1 MISKYKLID
10 DTLFLYFDF
19 NYEFGDF
26 NIPKGKDGYI
36 NIIKN
41 YIKNIGYKGTKVVLM
56 VGTIVV
62 AVLAINN
69 SNPTSDF
76 EFKLLNS
83 EKEIQKLISNEV
95 VELNND
101 LLYSDINDLNKNT
114 FAQNN
119 EEDKTN
125 ETISEINNNQNNDIQ
140 NNNIEKNDIQNND
153 IQNNDIQNNDI
164 VSELPNE
171 ENNDLSIFQDEN
183 INKGESNDLTN
194 IDNNLSDT
202 EVKEENKNLISLIH
216 NGNTINI
223 ELEDYVI
230 GVVAAEMPASF
241 HIEALKAQS
250 VIART
255 YALNKLSKGIT
266 LTDNNST
273 QNYIDI
279 GQMRNKWGIDFD
291 KYYNKIKD
299 AVLSTEGTTIKY
311 NNEYIDAVYFSTSN
325 GYTEDSINVWE
336 NSIPYLKSVESSWDR
351 DASSF
356 SRTQTIDLNT
366 FNSKLGTNI
375 SSGNEISIIER
386 NISSRVSKISVGD
399 KIFSGVQFRNIL
411 GLRSADFDI
420 EFIDNILTITT
431 RGYGHGVGMSQYGAN
446 GMANNGYDYKQILAY
461 YYKNVSIN

>member
-1 MISKYKLID
+1 MISKYRLID

-19 NYEFGDF
+19 NYEFGNF

-36 NIIKN
+36 NTIKN

-62 AVLAINN
+62 ATLAINSSN
-69 SNPTSDF
+69 STSDF

-83 EKEIQKLISNEV
+83 EKGIENLISSEIFDSNS
-95 VELNND
+95 D
-101 LLYSDINDLNKNT
+101 LSYSNIDDLNENS
-114 FAQNN
+114 FVQNN
-119 EEDKTN
+119 EEDKNN
-125 ETISEINNNQNNDIQ
+125 EIVSGINNNQNSNIQSNDIQ
-140 NNNIEKNDIQNND
+140 NDDMVN
-153 IQNNDIQNNDI
+153 
-164 VSELPNE
+164 ELPNE
-171 ENNDLSIFQDEN
+171 KNNDLPIFQDEN
-183 INKGESNDLTN
+183 INKDESNDFTN
-194 IDNNLSDT
+194 TDNNLSDV

-255 YALNKLSKGIT
+255 YALNKLSKGVT

-279 GQMRNKWGIDFD
+279 DQMRNKWGADFD

-299 AVLSTEGTTIKY
+299 AVLSTEGTTLKY
-311 NNEYIDAVYFSTSN
+311 NDEYIDAVYFSTSN
-325 GYTEDSINVWE
+325 GYTEDSINVWG
-336 NSIPYLKSVESSWDR
+336 NDIPYLKSVESSWDR

-356 SRTQTIDLNT
+356 FRTQTMDLNT

-375 SSGNEISIIER
+375 SNGDEISIIER
-386 NISSRVSKISVGD
+386 NSSSRVSKISVGG

-420 EFIDNILTITT
+420 GLNDNLLTITT

-446 GMANNGYDYKQILAY
+446 GMAQNGYNYKQILSHY
-461 YYKNVSIN
+461 YSNVSIN

>member
-1 MISKYKLID
+1 MISKYRLID

-19 NYEFGDF
+19 NYEFGNF

-36 NIIKN
+36 NTIKN

-62 AVLAINN
+62 ATLAINSSN
-69 SNPTSDF
+69 STSDF

-83 EKEIQKLISNEV
+83 EKGIENLISSEIFDSNS
-95 VELNND
+95 D
-101 LLYSDINDLNKNT
+101 LSYSNIDDLNENS
-114 FAQNN
+114 FVQNN
-119 EEDKTN
+119 EEDKNN
-125 ETISEINNNQNNDIQ
+125 EIVSGINNNQNSNIQSNDIQ
-140 NNNIEKNDIQNND
+140 NDDMVN
-153 IQNNDIQNNDI
+153 
-164 VSELPNE
+164 ELPNE
-171 ENNDLSIFQDEN
+171 KNNDLPIFQDEN
-183 INKGESNDLTN
+183 INKDESNDFTN
-194 IDNNLSDT
+194 TDNNLSDV

-255 YALNKLSKGIT
+255 YAFNKLSKGVT

-279 GQMRNKWGIDFD
+279 DQMRNKWGADFD

-299 AVLSTEGTTIKY
+299 AVLSTEGTTLKY
-311 NNEYIDAVYFSTSN
+311 NDEYIDAVYFSTSN
-325 GYTEDSINVWE
+325 GYTEDSINVWG
-336 NSIPYLKSVESSWDR
+336 NDIPYLKSVESYWDR

-356 SRTQTIDLNT
+356 FRTQTMDLNT

-375 SSGNEISIIER
+375 SNGDEISIIER
-386 NISSRVSKISVGD
+386 NSSSRVSKISVGG

-420 EFIDNILTITT
+420 GLNDNLLTITT

-446 GMANNGYDYKQILAY
+446 GMAQNGYNYKQILSHY
-461 YYKNVSIN
+461 YSNVSIN

>member
-1 MISKYKLID
+1 MISKYRLID

-19 NYEFGDF
+19 NYEFGNF

-36 NIIKN
+36 NTIKN

-62 AVLAINN
+62 ATLAINSSN
-69 SNPTSDF
+69 STSDF

-83 EKEIQKLISNEV
+83 EKGIENLISSEIFDSNS
-95 VELNND
+95 D
-101 LLYSDINDLNKNT
+101 LSYSNIDDLNENS
-114 FAQNN
+114 FVQNN
-119 EEDKTN
+119 EEDKNN
-125 ETISEINNNQNNDIQ
+125 EIVSGINNNQNSNIQSNDIQ
-140 NNNIEKNDIQNND
+140 NDDMVN
-153 IQNNDIQNNDI
+153 
-164 VSELPNE
+164 ELPNE
-171 ENNDLSIFQDEN
+171 KNNDLPIFQDEN
-183 INKGESNDLTN
+183 INKDESNDFTN
-194 IDNNLSDT
+194 TDNNLSDV

-255 YALNKLSKGIT
+255 YALNKLSKGVT

-279 GQMRNKWGIDFD
+279 DQMRNKWGADFD

-299 AVLSTEGTTIKY
+299 AVLSTEGTTLKY
-311 NNEYIDAVYFSTSN
+311 NDEYIDAVYFSTSN
-325 GYTEDSINVWE
+325 GYTEDSINVWG
-336 NSIPYLKSVESSWDR
+336 NDIPYLKSVESYWDR

-356 SRTQTIDLNT
+356 FRTQTMDLNT
-366 FNSKLGTNI
+366 FNSKLGTKI
-375 SSGNEISIIER
+375 SNGDEISIIER
-386 NISSRVSKISVGD
+386 NSSSRVSKISVGG

-420 EFIDNILTITT
+420 GLNDNLLTITT

-446 GMANNGYDYKQILAY
+446 GMAQNGYNYKQILSHY
-461 YYKNVSIN
+461 YSNVSIN

>member
-1 MISKYKLID
+1 MISKYRLID

-19 NYEFGDF
+19 NYEFGNF

-36 NIIKN
+36 NTIKN

-62 AVLAINN
+62 ATLAINSSN
-69 SNPTSDF
+69 STSDF

-83 EKEIQKLISNEV
+83 EKGIENLISSEIFDSNS
-95 VELNND
+95 D
-101 LLYSDINDLNKNT
+101 LSYSNIDDLNENS
-114 FAQNN
+114 FVQNN
-119 EEDKTN
+119 EEDKNN
-125 ETISEINNNQNNDIQ
+125 EIVSGINNNQNSSIQSNDIQ
-140 NNNIEKNDIQNND
+140 NDDMVN
-153 IQNNDIQNNDI
+153 
-164 VSELPNE
+164 ELPNE
-171 ENNDLSIFQDEN
+171 KNNDLPIFQDEN
-183 INKGESNDLTN
+183 TNKGESNDFTN
-194 IDNNLSDT
+194 TDNNLSDV

-255 YALNKLSKGIT
+255 YALNKLSKGVT

-279 GQMRNKWGIDFD
+279 DQMRNKWGADFD

-299 AVLSTEGTTIKY
+299 AVLSTEGTTLKY
-311 NNEYIDAVYFSTSN
+311 NGEYIDAVYFSTSN

-336 NSIPYLKSVESSWDR
+336 NDIPYLKSVESSWDR

-356 SRTQTIDLNT
+356 FRTQTMDLNT

-375 SSGNEISIIER
+375 SNGDEISIIER
-386 NISSRVSKISVGD
+386 NSSSRVSKISVGG

-420 EFIDNILTITT
+420 GLNDNLLTITT

-446 GMANNGYDYKQILAY
+446 GMAQNGYNYKQILSHY
-461 YYKNVSIN
+461 YSNVSIN

>member
-1 MISKYKLID
+1 MISKYRLID

-19 NYEFGDF
+19 NYEFGNF

-36 NIIKN
+36 NTIKN

-62 AVLAINN
+62 ATLAINSSN
-69 SNPTSDF
+69 STSDF

-83 EKEIQKLISNEV
+83 EKGIENLISSEIFDSNS
-95 VELNND
+95 D
-101 LLYSDINDLNKNT
+101 LSYSNIDDLNENS
-114 FAQNN
+114 FVQNN
-119 EEDKTN
+119 EEDKNN
-125 ETISEINNNQNNDIQ
+125 EIVSGINNNQNSNIQSNDIQ
-140 NNNIEKNDIQNND
+140 NDDMVN
-153 IQNNDIQNNDI
+153 
-164 VSELPNE
+164 ELPNE
-171 ENNDLSIFQDEN
+171 KNNDLPIFQDEN
-183 INKGESNDLTN
+183 INKDESNDFTN
-194 IDNNLSDT
+194 TDNNLSDV

-216 NGNTINI
+216 NANTINI

-241 HIEALKAQS
+241 YIEALKAQS

-255 YALNKLSKGIT
+255 YAFNKLSKGVT

-279 GQMRNKWGIDFD
+279 DQMRNKWGADFD

-299 AVLSTEGTTIKY
+299 AVLSTEGTTLKY
-311 NNEYIDAVYFSTSN
+311 NDEYIDAVYFSTSN
-325 GYTEDSINVWE
+325 GYTEDSINVWG
-336 NSIPYLKSVESSWDR
+336 NDIPYLKSVESSWDR

-356 SRTQTIDLNT
+356 FRTQTMDLNT

-375 SSGNEISIIER
+375 SNGDEISIIER
-386 NISSRVSKISVGD
+386 NSSSRVSKISVGG
-399 KIFSGVQFRNIL
+399 KIFSGAQFRNIL

-420 EFIDNILTITT
+420 GLNDNLLTITT

-446 GMANNGYDYKQILAY
+446 GMAQNGYNYKQILSHY
-461 YYKNVSIN
+461 YSNVSIN

>member
-1 MISKYKLID
+1 MISKYRLID
-10 DTLFLYFDF
+10 GTLFLYFDF
-19 NYEFGDF
+19 NYEFGKF

-36 NIIKN
+36 NTIKN
-41 YIKNIGYKGTKVVLM
+41 FIKNIGYKGTKVVLM

-62 AVLAINN
+62 ATLAINSSN
-69 SNPTSDF
+69 STSDF

-83 EKEIQKLISNEV
+83 EKGIENLISSEIFDSNS
-95 VELNND
+95 D
-101 LLYSDINDLNKNT
+101 LSYSNIDDLNENS
-114 FAQNN
+114 FVQNN
-119 EEDKTN
+119 EEDKNN
-125 ETISEINNNQNNDIQ
+125 EIVSEINNNQNSNIQSNDIQ
-140 NNNIEKNDIQNND
+140 ND
-153 IQNNDIQNNDI
+153 DI
-164 VSELPNE
+164 VNELPNE
-171 ENNDLSIFQDEN
+171 KNNDLPIFQDEN
-183 INKGESNDLTN
+183 INKDESNDFTN
-194 IDNNLSDT
+194 TDNNLSDV
-202 EVKEENKNLISLIH
+202 EEKEENKNLISLIH

-255 YALNKLSKGIT
+255 YALNKLSKGVT

-279 GQMRNKWGIDFD
+279 DQMRNKWGADFD
-291 KYYNKIKD
+291 KHYNKIKD
-299 AVLSTEGTTIKY
+299 AVLSTEGTTLKY
-311 NNEYIDAVYFSTSN
+311 NDEYIDAVYFSTSN
-325 GYTEDSINVWE
+325 GYTEDSINVWG
-336 NSIPYLKSVESSWDR
+336 NDIPYLKSVESYWDR

-356 SRTQTIDLNT
+356 FRTQTMDLNT

-375 SSGNEISIIER
+375 SNGDEISIIER
-386 NISSRVSKISVGD
+386 NVSSRVSKISVGG

-420 EFIDNILTITT
+420 GLNDNLLTITT

-446 GMANNGYDYKQILAY
+446 GMAQNGYNYKQILSHY
-461 YYKNVSIN
+461 YSNVSIN

>member
-10 DTLFLYFDF
+10 DTIFLYFDF

-36 NIIKN
+36 NTIKN

-69 SNPTSDF
+69 SNPTSDY

-101 LLYSDINDLNKNT
+101 LLYSDNDLNKNF

-140 NNNIEKNDIQNND
+140 NNNVEK
-153 IQNNDIQNNDI
+153 NDIQNNDI

-420 EFIDNILTITT
+420 EFNDNILTITT

-446 GMANNGYDYKQILAY
+446 GMAKNGYDYKQILAY

>member
-1 MISKYKLID
+1 MISKYRLID
-10 DTLFLYFDF
+10 GTLFLYFDF
-19 NYEFGDF
+19 NYEFGKF

-36 NIIKN
+36 NTIKN
-41 YIKNIGYKGTKVVLM
+41 FIKNIGYKGTKVVLM
-56 VGTIVV
+56 VGTIAV
-62 AVLAINN
+62 ATLAINSSN
-69 SNPTSDF
+69 STSDF

-83 EKEIQKLISNEV
+83 EKGIENLISSEIFDSNS
-95 VELNND
+95 D
-101 LLYSDINDLNKNT
+101 LSYSNIDDLNENS
-114 FAQNN
+114 FVQNN
-119 EEDKTN
+119 EEDKNN
-125 ETISEINNNQNNDIQ
+125 EIVSGINNNQNSNIQSNDIQ
-140 NNNIEKNDIQNND
+140 NDDMVN
-153 IQNNDIQNNDI
+153 
-164 VSELPNE
+164 ELPNE
-171 ENNDLSIFQDEN
+171 KNNDLPIFQDEN
-183 INKGESNDLTN
+183 INKDESNDFTN
-194 IDNNLSDT
+194 TDNNLSDV

-255 YALNKLSKGIT
+255 YAFNKLSKGVT

-279 GQMRNKWGIDFD
+279 DQMRNKWGADFD

-299 AVLSTEGTTIKY
+299 AVLSTEGTTLKY
-311 NNEYIDAVYFSTSN
+311 NDEYIDAVYFSTSN
-325 GYTEDSINVWE
+325 GYTEDSINVWG
-336 NSIPYLKSVESSWDR
+336 NDIPYLKSVESSWDR

-356 SRTQTIDLNT
+356 FRTQTMDLNT

-375 SSGNEISIIER
+375 SNGDEISIIER
-386 NISSRVSKISVGD
+386 NSSSRVSKISVGG

-420 EFIDNILTITT
+420 GLNDNLLTITT

-446 GMANNGYDYKQILAY
+446 GMAQNGYNYKQILSHY
-461 YYKNVSIN
+461 YSNVSIN

>member
-1 MISKYKLID
+1 MISKYRLID

-19 NYEFGDF
+19 NYEFGNF

-36 NIIKN
+36 NTIKN

-62 AVLAINN
+62 ATLAINSSN
-69 SNPTSDF
+69 STSDF

-83 EKEIQKLISNEV
+83 EKGIENLISSEIFDSNS
-95 VELNND
+95 D
-101 LLYSDINDLNKNT
+101 LSYSNIDDLNENS
-114 FAQNN
+114 FVQNK
-119 EEDKTN
+119 EEDKNN
-125 ETISEINNNQNNDIQ
+125 EIVSGINNNQNSNIQSNDIQ
-140 NNNIEKNDIQNND
+140 NDDMVN
-153 IQNNDIQNNDI
+153 
-164 VSELPNE
+164 ELPNE
-171 ENNDLSIFQDEN
+171 KNNDLPIFQDEN
-183 INKGESNDLTN
+183 INKDESNDFTN
-194 IDNNLSDT
+194 TDNNLSDV

-255 YALNKLSKGIT
+255 YALNKLSKGVT

-279 GQMRNKWGIDFD
+279 DQMRNKWGADFD

-299 AVLSTEGTTIKY
+299 AVLSTEGTTLKY
-311 NNEYIDAVYFSTSN
+311 NDEYIDAVYFSTSN
-325 GYTEDSINVWE
+325 GYTEDSINVWG
-336 NSIPYLKSVESSWDR
+336 NDIPYLKSVESYWDR

-356 SRTQTIDLNT
+356 FRTQTMDLNT
-366 FNSKLGTNI
+366 FNSKLGTKI
-375 SSGNEISIIER
+375 SNGDEISIIER
-386 NISSRVSKISVGD
+386 NSSSRVSKISVGG

-420 EFIDNILTITT
+420 GLNDNLLTITT

-446 GMANNGYDYKQILAY
+446 GMAQNGYNYKQILSHY
-461 YYKNVSIN
+461 YSNVSIN

>member
-1 MISKYKLID
+1 MISKYRLID
-10 DTLFLYFDF
+10 GTLFLYFDF
-19 NYEFGDF
+19 NYEFGKF

-36 NIIKN
+36 NTIKN
-41 YIKNIGYKGTKVVLM
+41 FIKNIGYKGTKVVLM

-62 AVLAINN
+62 ATLAINSSN
-69 SNPTSDF
+69 STSDF

-83 EKEIQKLISNEV
+83 EKGIENLISSEIFDSNS
-95 VELNND
+95 D
-101 LLYSDINDLNKNT
+101 LSYSNIDDLNENS
-114 FAQNN
+114 FVQNN
-119 EEDKTN
+119 EEDKNN
-125 ETISEINNNQNNDIQ
+125 EIVSEINNNQNSNIQSNEIQ
-140 NNNIEKNDIQNND
+140 NDDMVN
-153 IQNNDIQNNDI
+153 
-164 VSELPNE
+164 ELPNE
-171 ENNDLSIFQDEN
+171 KNNDLPIFQDEN
-183 INKGESNDLTN
+183 INKDESNDFTN
-194 IDNNLSDT
+194 TDNNLSDV
-202 EVKEENKNLISLIH
+202 EEKEENKNLISLIH

-255 YALNKLSKGIT
+255 YALNKLSKGVT

-279 GQMRNKWGIDFD
+279 DQMRNKWGADFD

-299 AVLSTEGTTIKY
+299 AVLSTEGTTLKY
-311 NNEYIDAVYFSTSN
+311 NDEYIDAVYFSTSN
-325 GYTEDSINVWE
+325 GYTEDSINVWG
-336 NSIPYLKSVESSWDR
+336 NDIPYLKSVESYWDR

-356 SRTQTIDLNT
+356 FRTQTMDLNT

-375 SSGNEISIIER
+375 SNRDEISIIER
-386 NISSRVSKISVGD
+386 NSSSRVSKISVGG

-420 EFIDNILTITT
+420 GLNDNLLTITT

-446 GMANNGYDYKQILAY
+446 GMAQNGYNYKQILSHY
-461 YYKNVSIN
+461 YSNVSIN

>member
-1 MISKYKLID
+1 MISKYRLID

-19 NYEFGDF
+19 NYEFGNF

-36 NIIKN
+36 NTIKN

-62 AVLAINN
+62 ATLAINSSN
-69 SNPTSDF
+69 STSDF

-83 EKEIQKLISNEV
+83 EKGIENLICSEIFESNS
-95 VELNND
+95 D
-101 LLYSDINDLNKNT
+101 LSYSNIDDLNENS
-114 FAQNN
+114 FVQNN
-119 EEDKTN
+119 EEDKN
-125 ETISEINNNQNNDIQ
+125 NKIVSEINNNQNSNIQSNDIQ
-140 NNNIEKNDIQNND
+140 NDDMVN
-153 IQNNDIQNNDI
+153 
-164 VSELPNE
+164 ELPNE
-171 ENNDLSIFQDEN
+171 KNNDLPIFQDEN
-183 INKGESNDLTN
+183 INKDESNDFTN
-194 IDNNLSDT
+194 TDNNLSDV

-241 HIEALKAQS
+241 HIDALKAQS

-255 YALNKLSKGIT
+255 YALNKLSKGVT

-279 GQMRNKWGIDFD
+279 DQMRNKWGADFD

-299 AVLSTEGTTIKY
+299 AVLSTEGTTLKY
-311 NNEYIDAVYFSTSN
+311 NDEYIDAVYFSTSN

-336 NSIPYLKSVESSWDR
+336 NDIPYLKSVESYWDR

-356 SRTQTIDLNT
+356 FRTQTMDLNT

-375 SSGNEISIIER
+375 SNGDEISIIER
-386 NISSRVSKISVGD
+386 NSSSRVSKISVGG

-420 EFIDNILTITT
+420 GLNDNLLTITT

-446 GMANNGYDYKQILAY
+446 GMAQNGYNYKQILSHY
-461 YYKNVSIN
+461 YSNVSIN

>member
-10 DTLFLYFDF
+10 DTIFLYFDF

-36 NIIKN
+36 NTIKN

-69 SNPTSDF
+69 SNPTSDY

-83 EKEIQKLISNEV
+83 EKEIQKLIGNEV

-101 LLYSDINDLNKNT
+101 LLYSDNDLNKNF

-140 NNNIEKNDIQNND
+140 NNNVEK
-153 IQNNDIQNNDI
+153 NDIQNNDI

-194 IDNNLSDT
+194 TDNNLSDT

-325 GYTEDSINVWE
+325 GYTEDSINVWK

-420 EFIDNILTITT
+420 EFNDNILTITT
-431 RGYGHGVGMSQYGAN
+431 RGYGHGVGMRHYGAN
-446 GMANNGYDYKQILAY
+446 GMAKNGYDYKQILAY

>member
-1 MISKYKLID
+1 MISKYRLID

-19 NYEFGDF
+19 NYEFGNF

-36 NIIKN
+36 NTIKN

-62 AVLAINN
+62 ATLAINSSN
-69 SNPTSDF
+69 STSDF
-76 EFKLLNS
+76 ELKLLNNEKGIENLIGS
-83 EKEIQKLISNEV
+83 EIFDSNS
-95 VELNND
+95 D
-101 LLYSDINDLNKNT
+101 LSYSNIDDLNENS
-114 FAQNN
+114 FVQNN
-119 EEDKTN
+119 EEDKNN
-125 ETISEINNNQNNDIQ
+125 EIVNEINSNQNSNIQSNDIQ
-140 NNNIEKNDIQNND
+140 ND
-153 IQNNDIQNNDI
+153 DI
-164 VSELPNE
+164 VNELPNE
-171 ENNDLSIFQDEN
+171 VNNDLLIFQDEN
-183 INKGESNDLTN
+183 NNKGESNKFTN
-194 IDNNLSDT
+194 TDNNLSDV

-255 YALNKLSKGIT
+255 YALNKLSKGVT

-279 GQMRNKWGIDFD
+279 DQMRNKWGAEFD

-299 AVLSTEGTTIKY
+299 AVLSTEGTTLKY
-311 NNEYIDAVYFSTSN
+311 NDEYIDAVYFSTSN
-325 GYTEDSINVWE
+325 GYTEDSINVWG
-336 NSIPYLKSVESSWDR
+336 NDIPYLKSVESSWDR

-356 SRTQTIDLNT
+356 FRTQTMDLNT

-375 SSGNEISIIER
+375 SNGDEISIIEK
-386 NISSRVSKISVGD
+386 NSSSRVSKISVGG

-420 EFIDNILTITT
+420 GLNDNLLTITT

-446 GMANNGYDYKQILAY
+446 GMAQNGYNYKQILSHY
-461 YYKNVSIN
+461 YSNVSIN

>member
-1 MISKYKLID
+1 MISKYRLID
-10 DTLFLYFDF
+10 GTLFLYFDF
-19 NYEFGDF
+19 NYEFGKF

-36 NIIKN
+36 NTIKN
-41 YIKNIGYKGTKVVLM
+41 FIKNIGYKGTKVVLM

-62 AVLAINN
+62 ATLAINSSN
-69 SNPTSDF
+69 STSDF

-83 EKEIQKLISNEV
+83 EKGIENLISSEIFDSNS
-95 VELNND
+95 D
-101 LLYSDINDLNKNT
+101 LSYSNIDDLNENS
-114 FAQNN
+114 FVQNN
-119 EEDKTN
+119 EEDKNN
-125 ETISEINNNQNNDIQ
+125 EIVSEINNNQNSNIQSNDIQ
-140 NNNIEKNDIQNND
+140 ND
-153 IQNNDIQNNDI
+153 DI
-164 VSELPNE
+164 VNELP
-171 ENNDLSIFQDEN
+171 IFQDEN
-183 INKGESNDLTN
+183 INKDESNDFTN
-194 IDNNLSDT
+194 TDNNLSDV
-202 EVKEENKNLISLIH
+202 EEKEENKNLISLIH

-255 YALNKLSKGIT
+255 YALNKLSKGVT

-279 GQMRNKWGIDFD
+279 DQMRNKWGADFD
-291 KYYNKIKD
+291 KHYNKIKD
-299 AVLSTEGTTIKY
+299 AVLSTEGTTLKY
-311 NNEYIDAVYFSTSN
+311 NDEYIDAVYFSTSN
-325 GYTEDSINVWE
+325 GYTEDSINVWG
-336 NSIPYLKSVESSWDR
+336 NDIPYLKSVESYWDR

-356 SRTQTIDLNT
+356 FRTQTMDLNT

-375 SSGNEISIIER
+375 SNGDEISIIER
-386 NISSRVSKISVGD
+386 NVSSRVSKISVGG

-420 EFIDNILTITT
+420 GLNDNLLTITT

-446 GMANNGYDYKQILAY
+446 GMAQNGYNYKQILSHY
-461 YYKNVSIN
+461 YSNVSIN

>member
-1 MISKYKLID
+1 MISKYRLID

-19 NYEFGDF
+19 NYEFGNF

-36 NIIKN
+36 NTIKN

-62 AVLAINN
+62 ATLAINSSN
-69 SNPTSDF
+69 STSDF

-83 EKEIQKLISNEV
+83 EKGIENLISSEIFDSNS
-95 VELNND
+95 D
-101 LLYSDINDLNKNT
+101 LSYSNIDDLNENS
-114 FAQNN
+114 FVQNN
-119 EEDKTN
+119 EEDKNN
-125 ETISEINNNQNNDIQ
+125 EIVNEINSNQNSNIQSNDIQ
-140 NNNIEKNDIQNND
+140 ND
-153 IQNNDIQNNDI
+153 DI
-164 VSELPNE
+164 VNELPNE
-171 ENNDLSIFQDEN
+171 VNNDLLIFQDEN
-183 INKGESNDLTN
+183 NNKGESNKFTN
-194 IDNNLSDT
+194 TDNNLSDV

-255 YALNKLSKGIT
+255 YAFNKLSKGVT

-279 GQMRNKWGIDFD
+279 DQMRNKWGADFD

-299 AVLSTEGTTIKY
+299 AVLSTEGTTLKY
-311 NNEYIDAVYFSTSN
+311 NDEYIDAVYFSTSN
-325 GYTEDSINVWE
+325 GYTEDSINVWG
-336 NSIPYLKSVESSWDR
+336 NDIPYLKSVESYWDR

-356 SRTQTIDLNT
+356 FRTQTMDLNT

-375 SSGNEISIIER
+375 SNGDEISIIER
-386 NISSRVSKISVGD
+386 NSSSRVSKISVGG

-420 EFIDNILTITT
+420 GLNDNLLTITT

-446 GMANNGYDYKQILAY
+446 GMAQNGYNYKQILSHY
-461 YYKNVSIN
+461 YSNVSIN

>member
-1 MISKYKLID
+1 MISKYRLID
-10 DTLFLYFDF
+10 GTLFLYFDF
-19 NYEFGDF
+19 NYEFGKF
-26 NIPKGKDGYI
+26 NILKGKDGYI
-36 NIIKN
+36 NTIKN
-41 YIKNIGYKGTKVVLM
+41 FIKNIGYKGTKVVLM

-62 AVLAINN
+62 ATLAINSSN
-69 SNPTSDF
+69 STSDF

-83 EKEIQKLISNEV
+83 EKGIENLISSEIFDSNS
-95 VELNND
+95 D
-101 LLYSDINDLNKNT
+101 LSYSNIDDLNENS
-114 FAQNN
+114 FVQNN
-119 EEDKTN
+119 EEDKNN
-125 ETISEINNNQNNDIQ
+125 EIVSEINNNQNSNIQSNDIQ
-140 NNNIEKNDIQNND
+140 ND
-153 IQNNDIQNNDI
+153 DI
-164 VSELPNE
+164 VNELPNE
-171 ENNDLSIFQDEN
+171 KNNDLPIFQDEN
-183 INKGESNDLTN
+183 INKDESNDFTN
-194 IDNNLSDT
+194 TDNNLSDV
-202 EVKEENKNLISLIH
+202 EEKEENKNLISLIH

-255 YALNKLSKGIT
+255 YALNKLSKGVT

-279 GQMRNKWGIDFD
+279 DQMRNKWGADFD

-299 AVLSTEGTTIKY
+299 AVLSTEGTTLKY
-311 NNEYIDAVYFSTSN
+311 NDEYIDAVYFSTSN
-325 GYTEDSINVWE
+325 GYTEDSINVWG
-336 NSIPYLKSVESSWDR
+336 NDIPYLKSVESYWDR

-356 SRTQTIDLNT
+356 FRTQTMDLNT

-375 SSGNEISIIER
+375 SNRDEISIIER
-386 NISSRVSKISVGD
+386 NSSSRVSKISVGG

-420 EFIDNILTITT
+420 GLNDNLLTITT

-446 GMANNGYDYKQILAY
+446 GMAQNGYNYKQILSHY
-461 YYKNVSIN
+461 YSNVSIN

>member
-26 NIPKGKDGYI
+26 NIPKGEDGYI
-36 NIIKN
+36 NTIKN

-69 SNPTSDF
+69 SNPTSDY

-95 VELNND
+95 VELNDD
-101 LLYSDINDLNKNT
+101 LLYSDINDLNKNF

-140 NNNIEKNDIQNND
+140 NNNVEK
-153 IQNNDIQNNDI
+153 NDIQNNDI

-202 EVKEENKNLISLIH
+202 EVKEENKNLISLVH

-279 GQMRNKWGIDFD
+279 DQMRNKWGIDFD

-356 SRTQTIDLNT
+356 SRTQTIDLNN
-366 FNSKLGTNI
+366 FNLKLGTNI

-386 NISSRVSKISVGD
+386 NSSSRVSKISVGD

-420 EFIDNILTITT
+420 EFNDNILTITT

-446 GMANNGYDYKQILAY
+446 GMAKNGYDYKQILAY

>member
-26 NIPKGKDGYI
+26 NIPKEKDGYI
-36 NIIKN
+36 NTVKN

-69 SNPTSDF
+69 SNPTSDY

-101 LLYSDINDLNKNT
+101 LLYSDNDLNKNS

-125 ETISEINNNQNNDIQ
+125 ETISEINNNQKNDMQ
-140 NNNIEKNDIQNND
+140 NNNIENN
-153 IQNNDIQNNDI
+153 NVEKNDIQNNDI

-194 IDNNLSDT
+194 TDNNLSDT

-325 GYTEDSINVWE
+325 GYTEDSINVWK

-420 EFIDNILTITT
+420 EFNDNILTITT

-446 GMANNGYDYKQILAY
+446 GMAKNGYDYKQILAY

>member
-1 MISKYKLID
+1 MISKYRLID

-19 NYEFGDF
+19 NYEFGNF

-36 NIIKN
+36 NTIKN

-62 AVLAINN
+62 ATLAINSSN
-69 SNPTSDF
+69 STSDF

-83 EKEIQKLISNEV
+83 EKGIENLISSEIFDS
-95 VELNND
+95 NND
-101 LLYSDINDLNKNT
+101 LSYSNIDDLNENS
-114 FAQNN
+114 FVQNN
-119 EEDKTN
+119 EEDKNN
-125 ETISEINNNQNNDIQ
+125 EIVSGINNNKNSNIQSNDIQ
-140 NNNIEKNDIQNND
+140 NDDMVN
-153 IQNNDIQNNDI
+153 
-164 VSELPNE
+164 ELPNE
-171 ENNDLSIFQDEN
+171 KNNDLPIFQDEN
-183 INKGESNDLTN
+183 TNKGESNDFTN
-194 IDNNLSDT
+194 TDNNLSDV

-255 YALNKLSKGIT
+255 YALNKLSKGVT

-279 GQMRNKWGIDFD
+279 DQKRNKWGADFD

-299 AVLSTEGTTIKY
+299 AVLSTEGTTLKY
-311 NNEYIDAVYFSTSN
+311 NDEYIDAVYFSTSN
-325 GYTEDSINVWE
+325 GYTEDSINVWG
-336 NSIPYLKSVESSWDR
+336 NDIPYLKSVESSWDR

-356 SRTQTIDLNT
+356 FRTQTMDLNT

-375 SSGNEISIIER
+375 SNGDEISIIER
-386 NISSRVSKISVGD
+386 NSSSRVSKISVGG

-420 EFIDNILTITT
+420 GLNDNLLTITT

-446 GMANNGYDYKQILAY
+446 GMAQNGYNYKQILSHY
-461 YYKNVSIN
+461 YSNVSIN

>member
-10 DTLFLYFDF
+10 DTIFLYFDF

-36 NIIKN
+36 NTIKN

-69 SNPTSDF
+69 SNPTSDY

-83 EKEIQKLISNEV
+83 EKEIQKLIGNEV

-101 LLYSDINDLNKNT
+101 LLYSDNDLNKNF

-140 NNNIEKNDIQNND
+140 NNNVEK
-153 IQNNDIQNNDI
+153 NDIQNNDI

-194 IDNNLSDT
+194 TDNNLSDT

-325 GYTEDSINVWE
+325 GYTEDSINVWK

-420 EFIDNILTITT
+420 EFNDNILTITT

-446 GMANNGYDYKQILAY
+446 GMAKNGYDYKQILAY

>member
-1 MISKYKLID
+1 MISKYRLID

-19 NYEFGDF
+19 NYEFGNF

-36 NIIKN
+36 NTIKN

-62 AVLAINN
+62 ATLAINSSN
-69 SNPTSDF
+69 STSDF

-83 EKEIQKLISNEV
+83 EKGIENLISSEIFDSNS
-95 VELNND
+95 D
-101 LLYSDINDLNKNT
+101 LSYSNIDDLNENS
-114 FAQNN
+114 FVQNN
-119 EEDKTN
+119 EEDKNN
-125 ETISEINNNQNNDIQ
+125 EIVSGINNNQNSNIQSNDIQ
-140 NNNIEKNDIQNND
+140 NDDMVN
-153 IQNNDIQNNDI
+153 
-164 VSELPNE
+164 ELPNE
-171 ENNDLSIFQDEN
+171 KNNDLPIFQDEN
-183 INKGESNDLTN
+183 TNKGESNDFTN
-194 IDNNLSDT
+194 TDNNLSDV

-255 YALNKLSKGIT
+255 YALNKLSKGVT

-279 GQMRNKWGIDFD
+279 DQMRNKWGADFD

-299 AVLSTEGTTIKY
+299 AVLSTEGTTLKY
-311 NNEYIDAVYFSTSN
+311 NDEYIDAVYFSTSN

-336 NSIPYLKSVESSWDR
+336 NDIPYLKSVESSWDR

-356 SRTQTIDLNT
+356 FRTQTMDLNT

-375 SSGNEISIIER
+375 SNGDEISIIER
-386 NISSRVSKISVGD
+386 NSSSRVSKISVGG

-420 EFIDNILTITT
+420 GLNDNLLTITT

-446 GMANNGYDYKQILAY
+446 GMAQNGYNYKQILSHY
-461 YYKNVSIN
+461 YSNVSIN

>member
-1 MISKYKLID
+1 MISKYRLID
-10 DTLFLYFDF
+10 GTLFLYFDF
-19 NYEFGDF
+19 NYEFGKF
-26 NIPKGKDGYI
+26 NILKGKDGYI
-36 NIIKN
+36 NTIKN
-41 YIKNIGYKGTKVVLM
+41 FIKNIGYKGTKVVLM

-62 AVLAINN
+62 ATLAINSSN
-69 SNPTSDF
+69 STSDF

-83 EKEIQKLISNEV
+83 EKGIENLISSEIFDSNS
-95 VELNND
+95 D
-101 LLYSDINDLNKNT
+101 LSYSNIDDLNENS
-114 FAQNN
+114 FVQNN
-119 EEDKTN
+119 EEDKNN
-125 ETISEINNNQNNDIQ
+125 EIVSEINNNQNSNIQSNDIQ
-140 NNNIEKNDIQNND
+140 ND
-153 IQNNDIQNNDI
+153 DI
-164 VSELPNE
+164 VNELPNE
-171 ENNDLSIFQDEN
+171 KNNDLPIFQDEN
-183 INKGESNDLTN
+183 INKDESNDFTN
-194 IDNNLSDT
+194 TDNNLSDV
-202 EVKEENKNLISLIH
+202 EEKEENKNLISLIH

-255 YALNKLSKGIT
+255 YALNKLSKEVT

-279 GQMRNKWGIDFD
+279 DQMRNKWGADFD

-299 AVLSTEGTTIKY
+299 AVLSTEGTTLKY
-311 NNEYIDAVYFSTSN
+311 NDEYIDAVYFSTSN
-325 GYTEDSINVWE
+325 GYTEDSINVWG
-336 NSIPYLKSVESSWDR
+336 NDIPYLKSVESYWDR

-356 SRTQTIDLNT
+356 FRTQTMDLNT

-375 SSGNEISIIER
+375 SNGDEISIIER
-386 NISSRVSKISVGD
+386 NGSSRVSKISVGG

-420 EFIDNILTITT
+420 GLNDNLLTITT

-446 GMANNGYDYKQILAY
+446 GMAQNGYNYKQILSHY
-461 YYKNVSIN
+461 YSNVSIN

>member
-1 MISKYKLID
+1 MISKYRLID

-19 NYEFGDF
+19 NYEFGNF

-36 NIIKN
+36 NTIKN

-62 AVLAINN
+62 ATLAINSSN
-69 SNPTSDF
+69 STSDF

-83 EKEIQKLISNEV
+83 EKGIENLISSEIFDS
-95 VELNND
+95 NND
-101 LLYSDINDLNKNT
+101 LSYSNIDDLNENS
-114 FAQNN
+114 FVQNN
-119 EEDKTN
+119 EEDKNN
-125 ETISEINNNQNNDIQ
+125 EIVSGINNNKNSNIQSNDIQ
-140 NNNIEKNDIQNND
+140 NDDMVN
-153 IQNNDIQNNDI
+153 
-164 VSELPNE
+164 ELPNE
-171 ENNDLSIFQDEN
+171 KNNDLPIFQDEN
-183 INKGESNDLTN
+183 TNKGESNDFTN
-194 IDNNLSDT
+194 TDNNLSDV

-255 YALNKLSKGIT
+255 YALNKLSKGVT

-279 GQMRNKWGIDFD
+279 DQMRNKWGADFD

-299 AVLSTEGTTIKY
+299 AVLSTEGTTLKY
-311 NNEYIDAVYFSTSN
+311 NDEYIDAVYFSTSN
-325 GYTEDSINVWE
+325 GYTEDSINVWG
-336 NSIPYLKSVESSWDR
+336 NDIPYLKSVESYWDR

-356 SRTQTIDLNT
+356 FRTQTMDLNT

-375 SSGNEISIIER
+375 SNGDEISIIER
-386 NISSRVSKISVGD
+386 NSSSRVSKISVGG

-420 EFIDNILTITT
+420 GLNDNLLTITT

-446 GMANNGYDYKQILAY
+446 GMAQNGYNYKQILSHY
-461 YYKNVSIN
+461 YSNVSIN

>member
-1 MISKYKLID
+1 MISKYRLID

-19 NYEFGDF
+19 NYEFGNF

-36 NIIKN
+36 NTIKN

-62 AVLAINN
+62 ATLAINSSN
-69 SNPTSDF
+69 STSDF

-83 EKEIQKLISNEV
+83 EKGIENLISSEIFDSNS
-95 VELNND
+95 D
-101 LLYSDINDLNKNT
+101 LSYSNIDDLNENS
-114 FAQNN
+114 FVQNN
-119 EEDKTN
+119 EEDKNN
-125 ETISEINNNQNNDIQ
+125 EIVSGINNNQNSNIQSNDIQ
-140 NNNIEKNDIQNND
+140 NDDMVN
-153 IQNNDIQNNDI
+153 
-164 VSELPNE
+164 ELPNE
-171 ENNDLSIFQDEN
+171 KNNDLPIFQDEN
-183 INKGESNDLTN
+183 INKDESNDFTN
-194 IDNNLSDT
+194 TDNNLSDV

-241 HIEALKAQS
+241 HTEALKAQS

-255 YALNKLSKGIT
+255 YAFNKLSKGVT

-279 GQMRNKWGIDFD
+279 DQMRNKWGADFD

-299 AVLSTEGTTIKY
+299 AVLSTEGTTLKY
-311 NNEYIDAVYFSTSN
+311 NDEYIDAVYFSTSN

-336 NSIPYLKSVESSWDR
+336 NDIPYLKSVESYWDR

-356 SRTQTIDLNT
+356 FRTQTMDLNT

-375 SSGNEISIIER
+375 SNGDEISIIEK
-386 NISSRVSKISVGD
+386 NSSSRVSKISVGG

-420 EFIDNILTITT
+420 GLNDNLLTITT

-446 GMANNGYDYKQILAY
+446 GMAQNGYNYKQILSHY
-461 YYKNVSIN
+461 YSNVSIN

>member
-1 MISKYKLID
+1 MISKYRLID
-10 DTLFLYFDF
+10 GTLFLYFDF
-19 NYEFGDF
+19 NYEFGKF

-36 NIIKN
+36 NTIKN
-41 YIKNIGYKGTKVVLM
+41 FIKNIGYKGTKVVLM
-56 VGTIVV
+56 VGTIAV
-62 AVLAINN
+62 ATLAINSSN
-69 SNPTSDF
+69 STSDF

-83 EKEIQKLISNEV
+83 EKGIENLISSEIFDSNS
-95 VELNND
+95 D
-101 LLYSDINDLNKNT
+101 LSYSNIDDLNENS
-114 FAQNN
+114 FVQNN
-119 EEDKTN
+119 EEDKNN
-125 ETISEINNNQNNDIQ
+125 EIVSEINNNQNSNIQSNDIQ
-140 NNNIEKNDIQNND
+140 ND
-153 IQNNDIQNNDI
+153 DI
-164 VSELPNE
+164 VNELPNE
-171 ENNDLSIFQDEN
+171 KNNDLPIFQDEN
-183 INKGESNDLTN
+183 INKDESNDFTN
-194 IDNNLSDT
+194 IDNNLSDV
-202 EVKEENKNLISLIH
+202 EEKEENKNLISLIH

-255 YALNKLSKGIT
+255 YSLNKLSKGVT

-279 GQMRNKWGIDFD
+279 DQMRNKWGADFD

-299 AVLSTEGTTIKY
+299 AVLSTEGTTLKY
-311 NNEYIDAVYFSTSN
+311 NDEYIDAVYFSTSN
-325 GYTEDSINVWE
+325 GYTEDSINVWG
-336 NSIPYLKSVESSWDR
+336 NDIPYLKSVESYWDR

-356 SRTQTIDLNT
+356 FRTQTMDLNT

-375 SSGNEISIIER
+375 SNGDEISIIER
-386 NISSRVSKISVGD
+386 NGSSRVNKISVGG

-420 EFIDNILTITT
+420 GLNDNLLTITT

-446 GMANNGYDYKQILAY
+446 GMAQNGYNYKQILSHY
-461 YYKNVSIN
+461 YSNVSIN

>member
-1 MISKYKLID
+1 MISKYRLID

-19 NYEFGDF
+19 NYEFGNF

-36 NIIKN
+36 NTIKN

-62 AVLAINN
+62 ATLAINSSN
-69 SNPTSDF
+69 STSDF

-83 EKEIQKLISNEV
+83 EKGIENLISSEIFDSNS
-95 VELNND
+95 D
-101 LLYSDINDLNKNT
+101 LSYSNIDDLNENS
-114 FAQNN
+114 FVQNN
-119 EEDKTN
+119 EEDKNN
-125 ETISEINNNQNNDIQ
+125 EIVNEINSNQNSNIQSNDIQ
-140 NNNIEKNDIQNND
+140 ND
-153 IQNNDIQNNDI
+153 DI
-164 VSELPNE
+164 VNELPNE
-171 ENNDLSIFQDEN
+171 VNNDLLIFQDEN
-183 INKGESNDLTN
+183 NNKGESNKFTN
-194 IDNNLSDT
+194 TDNNLSDV

-255 YALNKLSKGIT
+255 YAFNKLSKGVT

-279 GQMRNKWGIDFD
+279 DQMRNKWGADFD

-299 AVLSTEGTTIKY
+299 AVLSTEGTTLKY
-311 NNEYIDAVYFSTSN
+311 NDEYIDAVYFSTSN
-325 GYTEDSINVWE
+325 GYTEDSINVWG
-336 NSIPYLKSVESSWDR
+336 NDIPYLKSVESYWDR

-356 SRTQTIDLNT
+356 FRTQTMDLNT

-375 SSGNEISIIER
+375 SNGDEISIIEK
-386 NISSRVSKISVGD
+386 NSSSRVSKISVGG

-420 EFIDNILTITT
+420 GLNDNLLTITT

-446 GMANNGYDYKQILAY
+446 GMAQNGYNYKQILSHY
-461 YYKNVSIN
+461 YSNVSIN

>member
-1 MISKYKLID
+1 MISKYRLID

-19 NYEFGDF
+19 NYEFGNF

-36 NIIKN
+36 NTIKN

-62 AVLAINN
+62 ATLAINSSN
-69 SNPTSDF
+69 STSDF

-83 EKEIQKLISNEV
+83 EKGIENLISSEIFDSNS
-95 VELNND
+95 D
-101 LLYSDINDLNKNT
+101 LSYSNIDDLNENS
-114 FAQNN
+114 FVQNN
-119 EEDKTN
+119 EEDKNN
-125 ETISEINNNQNNDIQ
+125 EIVSGINNNQNSNIQSNDIQ
-140 NNNIEKNDIQNND
+140 NDDMVN
-153 IQNNDIQNNDI
+153 
-164 VSELPNE
+164 ELPNE
-171 ENNDLSIFQDEN
+171 KNNDLPIFQDEN
-183 INKGESNDLTN
+183 TNKGESNDFTN
-194 IDNNLSDT
+194 TDNNLSDV

-255 YALNKLSKGIT
+255 YALNKLSKGVT

-279 GQMRNKWGIDFD
+279 DQMRNKWGADFD

-299 AVLSTEGTTIKY
+299 AVLSTEGTTLKY
-311 NNEYIDAVYFSTSN
+311 NGEYIDAVYFSTSN

-336 NSIPYLKSVESSWDR
+336 NDIPYLKSVESSWDR

-356 SRTQTIDLNT
+356 FRTQTMDLNT

-375 SSGNEISIIER
+375 SNGDEISIIER
-386 NISSRVSKISVGD
+386 NSSSRVSKISVGG

-420 EFIDNILTITT
+420 GLNDNLLTITT

-446 GMANNGYDYKQILAY
+446 GMAQNGYNYKQILSHY
-461 YYKNVSIN
+461 YSNVSIN

>member
-1 MISKYKLID
+1 MISKYRLID

-19 NYEFGDF
+19 NYEFGNF

-36 NIIKN
+36 NTIKN

-62 AVLAINN
+62 ATLAINSSN
-69 SNPTSDF
+69 STSDF

-83 EKEIQKLISNEV
+83 EKGIENLISSEIFDSNS
-95 VELNND
+95 D
-101 LLYSDINDLNKNT
+101 LSYSNIDDLNENS
-114 FAQNN
+114 FVQNN
-119 EEDKTN
+119 EEDKNN
-125 ETISEINNNQNNDIQ
+125 EIVSGINNNQNSNIQSNDIQ
-140 NNNIEKNDIQNND
+140 NDDMVN
-153 IQNNDIQNNDI
+153 
-164 VSELPNE
+164 ELPNE
-171 ENNDLSIFQDEN
+171 KNNDLPIFQDEN
-183 INKGESNDLTN
+183 INKDESNDFTN
-194 IDNNLSDT
+194 TDNNLSDV

-250 VIART
+250 VIVRT
-255 YALNKLSKGIT
+255 YALNKLSKGVT

-279 GQMRNKWGIDFD
+279 DQMRNKWGADFD

-299 AVLSTEGTTIKY
+299 AVLSTEGTTLKY
-311 NNEYIDAVYFSTSN
+311 NDEYIDAVYFSTSN
-325 GYTEDSINVWE
+325 GYTEDSIYVWG
-336 NSIPYLKSVESSWDR
+336 NDIPYLKSVESYWDR

-356 SRTQTIDLNT
+356 FRTQTMDLNT

-375 SSGNEISIIER
+375 SNGDEISIIER
-386 NISSRVSKISVGD
+386 NSSSRVSKISVGG

-420 EFIDNILTITT
+420 GLNDNLLTITT

-446 GMANNGYDYKQILAY
+446 GMAQNGYNYKQILSHY
-461 YYKNVSIN
+461 YSNVSIN

>member
-26 NIPKGKDGYI
+26 NIPKGEDGYI
-36 NIIKN
+36 NTIKN

-69 SNPTSDF
+69 SNPTSDY

-95 VELNND
+95 VELNDD
-101 LLYSDINDLNKNT
+101 LLYSDINDLNKNF

-140 NNNIEKNDIQNND
+140 NNNVEK
-153 IQNNDIQNNDI
+153 NDIQNNDI

-202 EVKEENKNLISLIH
+202 EVKEENKNLISLVH

-356 SRTQTIDLNT
+356 SRTQTIDLNN
-366 FNSKLGTNI
+366 FNLKLGTNI

-420 EFIDNILTITT
+420 EFNDNILTITT

-446 GMANNGYDYKQILAY
+446 GMAKNGYDYKQILAY